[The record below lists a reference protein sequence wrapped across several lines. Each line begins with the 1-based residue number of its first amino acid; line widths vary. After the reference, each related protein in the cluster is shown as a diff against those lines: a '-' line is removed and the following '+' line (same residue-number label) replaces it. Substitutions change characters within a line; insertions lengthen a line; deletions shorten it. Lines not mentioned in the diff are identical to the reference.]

1 MKYHDQLKHP
11 EWQKKRLEVMEYC
24 GFECQLCGDKDT
36 QLNVHHPFYRRGA
49 MIWQYTKE
57 ELQCLCEKCHKEAHA
72 IDEKIKKELVFSDQ
86 LGFGVDTKR
95 EILGILKAINYGPW
109 TYLEDSEEIQGFLDY
124 FKIPKHIEKH
134 FEALILAN
142 NGRPSEAIEPYRTSF
157 YDIGRLSEC
166 GELSL
171 ESVLFI
177 SKELTRSR
185 LEAVK
190 SRR

>member
-11 EWQKKRLEVMEYC
+11 EWQKKRLEVMDYC

-49 MIWQYTKE
+49 MIWQYAKE

-72 IDEKIKKELVFSDQ
+72 IDEKIKKELALTNQ
-86 LGFGVDTKR
+86 LGFGVDTKL
-95 EILGILKAINYGPW
+95 EILGTLKAINYGPW
-109 TYLEDSEEIQGFLDY
+109 TRLESREEIKGFLNY
-124 FKIPKHIEKH
+124 FRVPKHLEKQ
-134 FEALILAN
+134 FELLVVEK
-142 NGRPSEAIEPYRTSF
+142 NGYPCEVTDPFNTTF
-157 YDIGRLSEC
+157 YDIGRLSED
-166 GELSL
+166 ETLSM
-171 ESVLFI
+171 ESVFFI